1 MGNFFGLTFFER
13 RDVSLRM
20 NGTEPLLL
28 PSCAFSLSRWLI
40 IKELNGGPVVQWRKV
55 RERVKKEGLFPTDDD
70 MHVEGLG
77 REVRSDRI
85 PASKSPRIL

>member
-55 RERVKKEGLFPTDDD
+55 HERVKREGCI
-70 MHVEGLG
+70 LG
-77 REVRSDRI
+77 NNHNGCYKVGKMGS
-85 PASKSPRIL
+85 